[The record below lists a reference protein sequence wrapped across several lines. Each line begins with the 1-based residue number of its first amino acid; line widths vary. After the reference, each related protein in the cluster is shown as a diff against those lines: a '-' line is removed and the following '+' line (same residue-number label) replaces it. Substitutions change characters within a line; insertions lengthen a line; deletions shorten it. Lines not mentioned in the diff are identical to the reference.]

1 MELWIARYKDGFL
14 GLFKEKPNWRKNI
27 VLGIGIEDWY
37 DGTFLSYLDSNEFPE
52 VTFENSPQKV
62 KLELIKE

>member
-1 MELWIARYKDGFL
+1 MIMTLWIARNQDGSLWLHEEEPSLVYDEELRKWYYEKGSFL
-14 GLFKEKPNWRKNI
+14 DF
-27 VLGIGIEDWY
+27 Y
-37 DGTFLSYLDSNEFPE
+37 DESLFPE